1 MRMKRSPQIETMRER
16 LQSYF
21 AQEREDT
28 ILASLRHWTED
39 PLKPRNEMGGFRPN
53 PILLLLA
60 VLITFSVGAFLFF
73 SFVHP

>member
-1 MRMKRSPQIETMRER
+1 MKRNAQIETMRER

-21 AQEREDT
+21 AQDREDT

-39 PLKPRNEMGGFRPN
+39 PLKPRMENGSFRLN

-60 VLITFSVGAFLFF
+60 VLITFSTGAFLFF

>member
-1 MRMKRSPQIETMRER
+1 VTMKRNPQIETMRER

-39 PLKPRNEMGGFRPN
+39 PLKPRTENGSFRLN

-60 VLITFSVGAFLFF
+60 VLITFSAGTFLFF
-73 SFVHP
+73 TFGHP

>member
-1 MRMKRSPQIETMRER
+1 MSMRRSPQIETLRER
-16 LQSYF
+16 LQSYL

-39 PLKPRNEMGGFRPN
+39 PLKPRTENGSFRLN

-60 VLITFSVGAFLFF
+60 VLATFCAGTFLFF
-73 SFVHP
+73 SFAGL

>member
-1 MRMKRSPQIETMRER
+1 MRRNQQIETMRER
-16 LQSYF
+16 LQSYL

-39 PLKPRNEMGGFRPN
+39 PLKQRTENGGFRLN

-60 VLITFSVGAFLFF
+60 VLITFSVCSFLLF

>member
-1 MRMKRSPQIETMRER
+1 MKRNPQIETMRER

-39 PLKPRNEMGGFRPN
+39 TLKPRTENGSFRLN
-53 PILLLLA
+53 PIVLLLA
-60 VLITFSVGAFLFF
+60 VLITFSTGAFLFF
-73 SFVHP
+73 SFGHP

>member
-1 MRMKRSPQIETMRER
+1 MKRNPQIETMRER

-39 PLKPRNEMGGFRPN
+39 PLKPRMENGSFRLN
-53 PILLLLA
+53 PLLLLLA
-60 VLITFSVGAFLFF
+60 GLATFSAGAFLFF
-73 SFVHP
+73 SLGHP

>member
-1 MRMKRSPQIETMRER
+1 MKRNPQIETMRER

-28 ILASLRHWTED
+28 IVASLQQWTED
-39 PLKPRNEMGGFRPN
+39 PLKPRTENGGFRLN

-60 VLITFSVGAFLFF
+60 VLITFSVCSFLFF